1 MHIWERYSFLLNE
14 IQTASLFKNC
24 VGVIK
29 DNRRAI
35 IHDYILQ
42 KKRQDFPKGIDKIRI
57 I

>member
-1 MHIWERYSFLLNE
+1 M
-14 IQTASLFKNC
+14 FKNC
-24 VGVIK
+24 VGVIN